1 MAARTA
7 KTIVGADPCVGP
19 YYYQGA
25 YMTDIIIIGGGTAG
39 LTAAIYAAR
48 AGRDVVLFE
57 RESTG
62 GQIIYSPLVENYPG
76 LPGMSGADYAAAV
89 TEQAESF
96 GVTMEYAEVHGA
108 IRVENGFKVDT
119 DAGEYFAKA
128 LILACGTNHRRA
140 GLDRE
145 EELTGCGVSYCALCD
160 GAFYAGR
167 DVAVMGGGNTALT
180 DALFLTGLCR
190 KVYIIHRRDAF
201 RGEESLVKRLS
212 EKQNV
217 EFVMESVVTEL
228 LEKEDG
234 LSGITVR
241 NRAGG
246 EEKKLDVEGLFVAIG
261 QVPNTDAFRGLA
273 GQDEAGYVIASE
285 DCLTDVPGVFAAG
298 DCRTKEVRQLTTAAG
313 DGAVAATAACAYI
326 DSL

>member
-1 MAARTA
+1 
-7 KTIVGADPCVGP
+7 
-19 YYYQGA
+19 
-25 YMTDIIIIGGGTAG
+25 MTDIIIIGGGTAG

-48 AGRDVVLFE
+48 AGKDVVLFE

-62 GQIIYSPLVENYPG
+62 GQIVYSPLVENYPG
-76 LPGMSGADYAAAV
+76 IPGMSGADYAAAL

-96 GVTMEYAEVHGA
+96 GVTIEYAEVFGA
-108 IRVENGFKVDT
+108 SRTENGFKLDT

-180 DALFLTGLCR
+180 DALFLTGICK
-190 KVYIIHRRDAF
+190 KVYIIHRRNEF
-201 RGEESLVKRLS
+201 RGEDNLVKRLS
-212 EKQNV
+212 EKENV
-217 EFVMESVVTEL
+217 EFVMESAVTGL

-234 LSGITVR
+234 LSGLIVR
-241 NRAGG
+241 NRATG
-246 EEKKLDVEGLFVAIG
+246 EEKILDVEGLFVAIG

-273 GQDEAGYVIASE
+273 AADAAGYIIASE
-285 DCLTDVPGVFAAG
+285 NCHTDIPGVFAAG

-313 DGAVAATAACAYI
+313 DGAVAATAACAFV
-326 DSL
+326 DM